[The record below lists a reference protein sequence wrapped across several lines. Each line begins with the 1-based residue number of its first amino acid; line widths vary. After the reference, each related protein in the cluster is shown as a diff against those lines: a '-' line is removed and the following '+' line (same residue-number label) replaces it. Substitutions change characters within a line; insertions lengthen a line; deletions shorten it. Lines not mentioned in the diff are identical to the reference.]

1 MIALCAVLILCIV
14 FYYKYKI
21 ATGTLLS
28 GMAIVIFSFLSPL
41 THIQYFLLEI
51 GGTFM
56 IVGVVLYL
64 LKKLFGGK

>member
-51 GGTFM
+51 
-56 IVGVVLYL
+56 L
-64 LKKLFGGK
+64 